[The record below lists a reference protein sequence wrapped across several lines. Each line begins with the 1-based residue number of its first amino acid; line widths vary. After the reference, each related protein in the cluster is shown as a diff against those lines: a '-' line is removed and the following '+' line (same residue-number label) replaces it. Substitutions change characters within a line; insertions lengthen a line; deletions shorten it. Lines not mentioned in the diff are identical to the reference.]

1 MKFASVHNRGWYISC
16 IIDGNEN
23 NTLFSF
29 SSLCLLPSVF
39 SPPWDTWQF
48 NSSLMT
54 AASPIQFVS
63 RCLQSTQSPV
73 SGCCKTSACFSVTNM
88 GFKTQQPADVA
99 DYKEPERGI
108 HFQTPPLSILH
119 LCLHSSF
126 FRFPHVIFFSS
137 FLSTTTAF
145 ICLFDIFPTS
155 VFSHPLWR
163 KTVPSFPIQSF
174 PKRAECWV
182 RRGRLKHVGLGD
194 GKAEGGSIYGQIKSR
209 P

>member
-1 MKFASVHNRGWYISC
+1 M
-16 IIDGNEN
+16 
-23 NTLFSF
+23 
-29 SSLCLLPSVF
+29 
-39 SPPWDTWQF
+39 
-48 NSSLMT
+48 

-126 FRFPHVIFFSS
+126 FRFPHVIFF
-137 FLSTTTAF
+137 FLPS
-145 ICLFDIFPTS
+145 CP
-155 VFSHPLWR
+155 PPQ
-163 KTVPSFPIQSF
+163 PSFVFLIFSQPLYFPIHSGGKQCLLFLFSLSLNGQSV
-174 PKRAECWV
+174 E
-182 RRGRLKHVGLGD
+182 
-194 GKAEGGSIYGQIKSR
+194 
-209 P
+209 